1 MIDDIFRYFDG
12 FQPDINSMILGALT
26 LLIFILIVYLIIFSR
41 NIAKAAKRANKTME
55 NIEKI
60 SAITLKKSMQLDS
73 ASNDFVEAMS
83 KVASAIK
90 GQQSLV
96 SAITVLV
103 NSFSSIKKLYPDK
116 NSMKDESEPTT
127 ASKYKPCDKK

>member
-116 NSMKDESEPTT
+116 NSMKDESELTT
-127 ASKYKPCDKK
+127 AGKYKPCDKK